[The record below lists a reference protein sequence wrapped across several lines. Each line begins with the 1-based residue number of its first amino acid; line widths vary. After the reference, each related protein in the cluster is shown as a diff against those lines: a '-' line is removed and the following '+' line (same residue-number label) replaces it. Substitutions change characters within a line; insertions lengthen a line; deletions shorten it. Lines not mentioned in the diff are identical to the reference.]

1 MSIFF
6 DLPWLSNEILVD
18 LRSDMTTLIKFTL
31 MKSILFFALASLFI
45 LSACMAPETSTV
57 EEEVTHTSMASEA
70 AVHLIAVVHPTEGNS
85 ASGVVHFD
93 AVEGGVQVSGEIAGI
108 SPGLHGFHIHQYG
121 DCSAAN
127 GTSAGGHYNPAGVD
141 HAGPEAEVSHMGD
154 LGNIEANAEGVAT
167 FDALFPAVDM
177 AMITGRGLIVHA
189 GEDDLVSQPTGAAGA
204 RLGCGVIGV
213 AAMPAE

>member
-1 MSIFF
+1 
-6 DLPWLSNEILVD
+6 
-18 LRSDMTTLIKFTL
+18 
-31 MKSILFFALASLFI
+31 MKSILFYAITPLLF
-45 LSACMAPETSTV
+45 LSACMAPETSTM
-57 EEEVTHTSMASEA
+57 EEVEGEVTQTSMSSEA
-70 AVHLIAVVHPTEGNS
+70 PARLIAVVHPTEGNS
-85 ASGVVHFD
+85 ASGVVRFD

-154 LGNIEANAEGVAT
+154 LGNIEANAEGIAT

-189 GEDDLVSQPTGAAGA
+189 GEDDLETQPTGAAGA

-213 AAMPAE
+213 AAMPSE